1 MDSIPQYGRL
11 FGRLQPFVLPSVWLF
26 QAVWTVFWAAI
37 AVHFA
42 VRLANTGR
50 LDGILGGYSR
60 SFYRPFG

>member
-1 MDSIPQYGRL
+1 MDGIPQYGRL

-42 VRLANTGR
+42 AIIAVLGR
-50 LDGILGGYSR
+50 LGGILSGCSR
-60 SFYRPFG
+60 SFCRP